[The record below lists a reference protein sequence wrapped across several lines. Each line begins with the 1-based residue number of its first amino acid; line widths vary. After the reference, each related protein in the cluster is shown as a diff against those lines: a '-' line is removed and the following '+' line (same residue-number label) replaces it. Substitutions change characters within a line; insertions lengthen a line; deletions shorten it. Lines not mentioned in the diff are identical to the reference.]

1 MNQRQR
7 YLTSKGASRGF
18 TLIELLVAIMIL
30 TLFMTVAMGAVRIA
44 SKSTTAGIVRAD
56 TTEEMRSV
64 SDFLRRQF
72 AQLPHMTI
80 GDGKDE
86 RLAFAADQKNLRFV
100 APAPLYSRG
109 AGLLVYTLA
118 AQRTE
123 DGREVLT
130 LSYAPFDP
138 GAERFEVLR
147 STAPMILTAA
157 FETVEFEYF
166 GAETEKDRAAWKPV
180 WREDA
185 ERLPNAIRIRTRTEF
200 GGTGW
205 PDLFFKLR
213 SGDAS

>member
-1 MNQRQR
+1 MRR
-7 YLTSKGASRGF
+7 YSSGF

-44 SKSTTAGIVRAD
+44 GKSTTAGVVRAD
-56 TTEEMRSV
+56 TTEEMRAV

-80 GDGKDE
+80 GEGRDE
-86 RLAFAADQKNLRFV
+86 RLAFAADEKTLRFA

-109 AGLLVYTLA
+109 AGLMIYTLA
-118 AQRTE
+118 AKRTE
-123 DGREVLT
+123 AGSEVLT

-138 GAERFEVLR
+138 GSERFETMR
-147 STAPMILTAA
+147 ATAPLVLTAE

-166 GAETEKDRAAWKPV
+166 GAEMDRERPGWKPA

-185 ERLPNAIRIRTRTEF
+185 ERLPVALRVRTRTAS
-200 GGTGW
+200 GGAGW
-205 PDLFFKLR
+205 PDLFYTLR
-213 SGDAS
+213 SGQSL